1 MKKAKL
7 VVFDLPAVI
16 DFNRPALKG
25 CLVEALSKVAGV
37 EAKDEDLLLGKWNST
52 GAVDAWY
59 NENLGRSPEE
69 DEWKKIRK
77 AHLKCVKN
85 YFVASENNFEVWS
98 GIQNLL
104 KTIEKKKTWDYMVLS
119 EFWDEDTRFILDSC
133 GFYSKGM
140 HLLTAE
146 ESYRSGPQLKRFLKN
161 SEYRSTDKIYLVTQ
175 DLKRK
180 NVTKNRKRWNLI
192 RQKPPR
198 HKKSSEVQYPRFG
211 KFF

>member
-1 MKKAKL
+1 MHCLSA
-7 VVFDLPAVI
+7 AV
-16 DFNRPALKG
+16 
-25 CLVEALSKVAGV
+25 SKVTNTEV
-37 EAKDEDLLLGKWNST
+37 EVDDFPLGKWNST
-52 GAVDAWY
+52 GAVDAWF
-59 NENLGRSPEE
+59 NHKLGRSPKE

-77 AHLKCVKN
+77 AHLKCVKS

-104 KTIEKKKTWDYMVLS
+104 KTVEKKKTWDYLVIS
-119 EFWDEDTRFILDSC
+119 EFWDADTRFILDSC

-146 ESYRSGPQLKRFLKN
+146 DSYRSGPQLKRFLKN
-161 SEYRSTDKIYLVTQ
+161 SDYSSNDRIYLVTQ

-198 HKKSSEVQYPRFG
+198 HKKSSEVKYPRFG